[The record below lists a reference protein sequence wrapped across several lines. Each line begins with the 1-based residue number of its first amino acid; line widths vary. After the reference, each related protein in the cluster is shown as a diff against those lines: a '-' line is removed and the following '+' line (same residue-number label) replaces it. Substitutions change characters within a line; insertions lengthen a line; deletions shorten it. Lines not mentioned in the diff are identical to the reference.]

1 VEKLKARRAELVA
14 ISVDELEK
22 SDQLVAKLGIT
33 FPLLSDGDR
42 STVRSYGV
50 EDAEN
55 GIAWPAIFIVAQDGT
70 IRWRSLADT
79 YKERPTS
86 EVILEALT
94 GVGL

>member
-1 VEKLKARRAELVA
+1 M
-14 ISVDELEK
+14 DPQEK
-22 SDQLVAKLGIT
+22 SNQLVAAQGIT
-33 FPLLSDGDR
+33 FPLLSDRDR
-42 STVRSYGV
+42 STIRAYGV

-55 GIAWPAIFIVAQDGT
+55 GIAWPAIFIVAPDGT

-94 GVGL
+94 AVGL